1 MKQPPGLTQQDLNLP
16 PDAEQRKV
24 QACAFAVAVC
34 FAVLVSAALAA
45 LGFARLRTACSIQL
59 QQTIDLNNAPRASLL
74 RLPGIGTGRAAA
86 IIEYRRNYNIERPS
100 SKPFGSAQDLQKLK
114 GFGPRTVEN
123 ISPWLRFQGE

>member
-1 MKQPPGLTQQDLNLP
+1 MNQPPGLKRHNLNLP

-24 QACAFAVAVC
+24 QACAFVLAVC
-34 FAVLVSAALAA
+34 FAVLVSAALVA

-59 QQTIDLNNAPRASLL
+59 QQTINPNNAPRASLL
-74 RLPGIGTGRAAA
+74 RLPGIGTGRAGA
-86 IIEYRRNYNIERPS
+86 IIEYRRNYNIKRPL

-123 ISPWLRFQGE
+123 ISPWLRFQEE